1 MEPNKL
7 IKDKN
12 KLLMAIPVILGILFL
27 YVFFIR
33 EDGNVPSGSDRQ
45 AASQAF
51 LEPQSEMADKVNDKM
66 EAYKQDKLEEQ
77 EKARILK
84 ESQVKGSDFYFEL
97 QNQQERYDRA
107 TLERIRR
114 MQNDP
119 YSEVMAEYGGGRN
132 GRFSHQLESQLDG
145 LEDEQALNEIIREAK
160 KNSRIR
166 KELEESDKYRKRMYE
181 RIVNY
186 DQEGKTEKAAA
197 NPSGHPSA
205 DSLMQKGPIYHVENG
220 KRVRRQ
226 PTSAPGN
233 SNLFRACI
241 HGDQTVVTGSTV
253 RMRLLQDVTLSGMK
267 IPANTL
273 FYGIATL
280 GANRLDVVVSNL
292 KVGDNLN
299 PVSVVVFDNDAMEGL
314 NLPNNLKASAA
325 KRMEQGLVQNIDMP
339 LSSIGTMAS
348 EVTSVVNA
356 TTQVAKQILN
366 MSLSQVKVHLK
377 SNYEMYIQEESQE
390 SKLRRQAVQA
400 ELQKLYEQMEQ
411 EKTNKKNHPLQT
423 LIDKL

>member
-1 MEPNKL
+1 
-7 IKDKN
+7 
-12 KLLMAIPVILGILFL
+12 
-27 YVFFIR
+27 
-33 EDGNVPSGSDRQ
+33 
-45 AASQAF
+45 
-51 LEPQSEMADKVNDKM
+51 
-66 EAYKQDKLEEQ
+66 
-77 EKARILK
+77 
-84 ESQVKGSDFYFEL
+84 
-97 QNQQERYDRA
+97 
-107 TLERIRR
+107 
-114 MQNDP
+114 
-119 YSEVMAEYGGGRN
+119 
-132 GRFSHQLESQLDG
+132 
-145 LEDEQALNEIIREAK
+145 
-160 KNSRIR
+160 
-166 KELEESDKYRKRMYE
+166 MYE

-205 DSLMQKGPIYHVENG
+205 DSLMQKGPIYHAENG

-348 EVTSVVNA
+348 EVTSVVTA

>member
-1 MEPNKL
+1 M
-7 IKDKN
+7 
-12 KLLMAIPVILGILFL
+12 
-27 YVFFIR
+27 
-33 EDGNVPSGSDRQ
+33 
-45 AASQAF
+45 
-51 LEPQSEMADKVNDKM
+51 
-66 EAYKQDKLEEQ
+66 
-77 EKARILK
+77 
-84 ESQVKGSDFYFEL
+84 
-97 QNQQERYDRA
+97 
-107 TLERIRR
+107 
-114 MQNDP
+114 
-119 YSEVMAEYGGGRN
+119 N
-132 GRFSHQLESQLDG
+132 GLSIMTR
-145 LEDEQALNEIIREAK
+145 
-160 KNSRIR
+160 
-166 KELEESDKYRKRMYE
+166 
-181 RIVNY
+181 
-186 DQEGKTEKAAA
+186 GKTEKAAA

-205 DSLMQKGPIYHVENG
+205 DSLMQKGPIYRAETASGYAANRPPHRETA
-220 KRVRRQ
+220 
-226 PTSAPGN
+226 TSSG
-233 SNLFRACI
+233 LH

-273 FYGIATL
+273 FYGVATL

>member
-1 MEPNKL
+1 
-7 IKDKN
+7 
-12 KLLMAIPVILGILFL
+12 
-27 YVFFIR
+27 
-33 EDGNVPSGSDRQ
+33 
-45 AASQAF
+45 
-51 LEPQSEMADKVNDKM
+51 
-66 EAYKQDKLEEQ
+66 
-77 EKARILK
+77 
-84 ESQVKGSDFYFEL
+84 
-97 QNQQERYDRA
+97 
-107 TLERIRR
+107 

-205 DSLMQKGPIYHVENG
+205 DSLMQKGPIYHAENG

-253 RMRLLQDVTLSGMK
+253 RMRLLQ
-267 IPANTL
+267 
-273 FYGIATL
+273 

>member
-1 MEPNKL
+1 
-7 IKDKN
+7 
-12 KLLMAIPVILGILFL
+12 
-27 YVFFIR
+27 
-33 EDGNVPSGSDRQ
+33 
-45 AASQAF
+45 
-51 LEPQSEMADKVNDKM
+51 
-66 EAYKQDKLEEQ
+66 
-77 EKARILK
+77 
-84 ESQVKGSDFYFEL
+84 
-97 QNQQERYDRA
+97 
-107 TLERIRR
+107 
-114 MQNDP
+114 
-119 YSEVMAEYGGGRN
+119 
-132 GRFSHQLESQLDG
+132 
-145 LEDEQALNEIIREAK
+145 
-160 KNSRIR
+160 
-166 KELEESDKYRKRMYE
+166 MYE

-205 DSLMQKGPIYHVENG
+205 DSLMQKGPIYHAENG

-377 SNYEMYIQEESQE
+377 SNYEMYIHFRHYPASSMGHYRIHRLFFKNRLTYRQHEEIYLSTVLLLCVQ
-390 SKLRRQAVQA
+390 SAALRSGKRHSPETSHQP
-400 ELQKLYEQMEQ
+400 KRHLYLFRLCE
-411 EKTNKKNHPLQT
+411 TPG
-423 LIDKL
+423 ISCASI

>member
-1 MEPNKL
+1 
-7 IKDKN
+7 
-12 KLLMAIPVILGILFL
+12 
-27 YVFFIR
+27 
-33 EDGNVPSGSDRQ
+33 
-45 AASQAF
+45 
-51 LEPQSEMADKVNDKM
+51 
-66 EAYKQDKLEEQ
+66 
-77 EKARILK
+77 
-84 ESQVKGSDFYFEL
+84 
-97 QNQQERYDRA
+97 
-107 TLERIRR
+107 
-114 MQNDP
+114 
-119 YSEVMAEYGGGRN
+119 
-132 GRFSHQLESQLDG
+132 
-145 LEDEQALNEIIREAK
+145 
-160 KNSRIR
+160 
-166 KELEESDKYRKRMYE
+166 
-181 RIVNY
+181 
-186 DQEGKTEKAAA
+186 
-197 NPSGHPSA
+197 
-205 DSLMQKGPIYHVENG
+205 MQKGPIYRAENG

-226 PTSAPGN
+226 PTSTPGN

-273 FYGIATL
+273 FYGVATL

-411 EKTNKKNHPLQT
+411 EKTNKKIIPFKH
-423 LIDKL
+423 